1 MDEGF
6 LLTNRHFSSSTSSD
20 PMATPLPALV
30 TVTSLPSCPLPRASS
45 RDLSESQLARL
56 ILKSSA
62 AANVEKNRAD
72 ETMTIQLPG
81 SKYLIHCISGIP
93 LNSDLTKLNEQDGL
107 FIPVWEMPYSRT
119 SLRVA

>member
-1 MDEGF
+1 MI
-6 LLTNRHFSSSTSSD
+6 
-20 PMATPLPALV
+20 TPLPALV
-30 TVTSLPSCPLPRASS
+30 TVTSLPSYPLPRTSS
-45 RDLSESQLARL
+45 WDLSESQLARL

-93 LNSDLTKLNEQDGL
+93 LNSDLSKLNEQDGL
-107 FIPVWEMPYSRT
+107 FVPVWKMLYSRT
-119 SLRVA
+119 SLRNA